1 MVSLAAA
8 NEQLAAPQL
17 MYDHRLAV
25 VWCGVG
31 SGAWCGVG
39 SGVWC
44 GVGRECGAVL
54 VGEFGVV

>member
-25 VWCGVG
+25 VW
-31 SGAWCGVG
+31 W
-39 SGVWC
+39 